1 MGVREKG
8 GPQACRSPGSHG
20 GLSPGPGAVPV
31 EGKEK
36 GEGGRTK
43 LSQSL
48 QVTLVKGDP
57 G

>member
-8 GPQACRSPGSHG
+8 GPQACRPPGSHG